1 MGRYRLEPKR
11 MKMVHPFIGKD
22 ANMVL
27 ICSKGCRHELKVE
40 KPIIVYESINK
51 YTRKFMIFTGTEN
64 EVINGQ

>member
-1 MGRYRLEPKR
+1 

-27 ICSKGCRHELKVE
+27 ICAVKGAGYELKVE

-51 YTRKFMIFTGTEN
+51 YTQEIYDIYGY
-64 EVINGQ
+64 